1 MPMSRGAHV
10 VTRLAALLLAPALP
24 IASGCS
30 LSNVAVDACRTDLSC
45 ESTFGVGSRC
55 EPSGYCSAPTP
66 CETGHDCRARH
77 GGGACVD
84 GTCRATLPPDPAGA
98 CTSFDPITLPGTRL
112 TGDEAPSLVGAMV
125 LPGSDFSPPIL
136 DAARLAIRD
145 INSVGGVTGGR
156 PLGLVVCDTGGPMNA
171 LGGEERRA
179 RIHAVVDYLGGTLG
193 VPYIVGPLTS
203 GDAIF
208 AVSRAVSRELPTAFL
223 SPSATSPALTLEP
236 DRLSQDA
243 PYGLFWRTA
252 PSDQLQGQVLAKSV
266 VGSYPDP
273 LDSGK
278 IAHVA
283 IAFRDDAYGQGLADA
298 FLKSFS
304 GKTTLVKFAIG
315 APLTPVVGELA
326 AAGPDAVMFVD
337 VGGDRALEFI
347 GAMAKAPPLASRPLY
362 LADGSK
368 NEGLL
373 DPMLAAE
380 IRTIIFNQTYGTVAA
395 APEGPLFD
403 VFKASYKS
411 EFGGTDP
418 ANSAF
423 TANGYDAAYFGAAG
437 LVYAAHTGAAF
448 DGRGIAKRLARLVP
462 GGPSID
468 VGKTSWGALK
478 GYLTSGERKADVTG
492 ISGALD
498 FDASTGEAPAPIEI
512 WQPTMLST
520 ACNGKPPCFRRLG
533 VVTP

>member
-1 MPMSRGAHV
+1 MSRAASLVDRLHAVLLVGALV
-10 VTRLAALLLAPALP
+10 GPA
-24 IASGCS
+24 GCS
-30 LSNVAVDACRTDLSC
+30 LSNVAVDACKTDLAC

-55 EPSGYCSAPTP
+55 EPSGYCSAPTA
-66 CETGHDCRARH
+66 CDTGHDCRARH
-77 GGGACVD
+77 GGGACVE
-84 GTCRATLPPDPAGA
+84 GLCRATLPSDPTGA
-98 CTSFDPITLPGTRL
+98 CTTFDPDTLPGTRL
-112 TGDEAPSLVGAMV
+112 TGDDAPVLVGAMV

-145 INSVGGVTGGR
+145 INSVGGVTDGR
-156 PLGLVVCDTGGPMNA
+156 TLGLVVCDTGGPMNS
-171 LGGEERRA
+171 LGGDERRA

-193 VPYIVGPLTS
+193 VPYVVGPLTS

-208 AVSRAVSRELPTAFL
+208 AVSRAVARQLPTAFV

-236 DRLSQDA
+236 DRLSQDV

-266 VGSYPDP
+266 VGSYPSP
-273 LDSGK
+273 LDPGK

-283 IAFRDDAYGQGLADA
+283 VAFRDDAYGQGLADA
-298 FLKSFS
+298 FLKSFQ
-304 GKTTLVKFAIG
+304 GKTTLIKFAIG
-315 APLTPVVGELA
+315 AELAPVVTDVA
-326 AAGPDAVMFVD
+326 AAGPDGVMFVD

-347 GAMAKAPPLASRPLY
+347 AAMAKAPALASRPLY

-373 DPMLAAE
+373 DPKLAADV
-380 IRTIIFNQTYGTVAA
+380 RTIIYDQTFGTVAA

-403 VFKASYKS
+403 VFQASYKS

-423 TANGYDAAYFGAAG
+423 TANGYDAAYLGAAA
-437 LVYAAHTGAAF
+437 LVYAAQTGAAF
-448 DGRGIAKRLARLVP
+448 DGLGIAEGLARLVP
-462 GGPSID
+462 GGPKVD
-468 VGKTSWGALK
+468 VGKTQWGALK
-478 GYLTSGERKADVTG
+478 GYLTSGERKADITG

-520 ACNGKPPCFRRLG
+520 ACNGKPPCFRRLA